1 MNITQWI
8 IFSIIC
14 LLLFSKDKDS
24 QFSAMILVF
33 AYLFYNS
40 FIVGTPF
47 VLYYSYAAFLNLI
60 VGIILQKRN
69 PYAAMCSYGLTLCNG
84 GGFFLWY
91 NYYQPDVYDNISLL
105 ILILQT
111 ITILPT
117 RLLNGLRTY
126 IQHTMAKSP
135 IFNSIQARV
144 TMYKSHP
151 TKETK
156 Q

>member
-1 MNITQWI
+1 MVITQWI
-8 IFSIIC
+8 IFSIMC
-14 LLLFSKDKDS
+14 LLLFSRDKDS
-24 QFSAMILVF
+24 QFSAVVLIV
-33 AYLFYNS
+33 AYLFYQA
-40 FIVGTPF
+40 FIVSASDID
-47 VLYYSYAAFLNLI
+47 YYSYTPFLNLI

-69 PYAAMCSYGLTLCNG
+69 PYAAICSYSLVLWSV

-91 NYYQPDVYDNISLL
+91 NYYEPDMYDNISLL
-105 ILILQT
+105 ILILQV

-117 RLLNGLRTY
+117 RLLNGLRSS
-126 IQHTMAKSP
+126 IKHIMAKSP
-135 IFNSIQARV
+135 IFNRIQARV

>member
-1 MNITQWI
+1 MTITQWA
-8 IFSIIC
+8 IFSVIA

-24 QFSAMILVF
+24 QVSSAILIV
-33 AYLFYNS
+33 AYLFYQA
-40 FIVGTPF
+40 FIVDAPAILF
-47 VLYYSYAAFLNLI
+47 YSYAAFLNLI
-60 VGIILQKRN
+60 VGIVLQKRN
-69 PYAAMCSYGLTLCNG
+69 PYAAICSYSLTLCNV

-91 NYYQPDVYDNISLL
+91 NYYEPDVYDNISLL

-117 RLLNGLRTY
+117 RLLNGLRTS
-126 IQHTMAKSP
+126 IQHIMAKSP

-144 TMYKSHP
+144 TMYKNHT